1 MIQQAIKKTQ
11 QPLVLV
17 LSMAGAIIGLSLLM
31 LVTQLYS
38 DMRYVQEKGGGAIG
52 EQYLVIKKQ
61 ISVKNTLGLSTT
73 EFSEDDLELLS
84 QQSFVK
90 DMAPFTTGENFQ
102 VYAVIS
108 MESAKN
114 DMSTLGFLE
123 SVPDKFI
130 DVDTKKWSWQEGDAY
145 VPLILPTTFLDAY
158 NFGLA
163 GTVGAPVISK
173 ELIGGLGIEL
183 YLSGNGQKKMYLG
196 HIVDFSDRINSALV
210 PESFLK
216 FANNTYGSAGSA
228 LPNKVIISTTNT
240 KDPAI
245 EQFLEAQGW
254 ETNKEQLRGSVIEK
268 LIHPILWFAGSL
280 CIIIIVLT
288 IIIFLLYTEVLIIK
302 SNYEIKLLSLL
313 GYPWRSIAYVYDVFF
328 FKIYGVIS
336 LIAFLLFTLAKMI
349 TNDIIA
355 ANLLVTDLPFLSLP
369 TLIVAIVFIGG
380 FIIFNLI
387 SIKRQIKNL
396 ANPS

>member
-1 MIQQAIKKTQ
+1 MIKQAIRKTQ
-11 QPLVLV
+11 QRLVLT
-17 LSMAGAIIGLSLLM
+17 LSMSGAIIGLSLLM
-31 LVTQLYS
+31 LVTQLYT
-38 DMRYVQEKGGGAIG
+38 DLNYVQEVGGGAIG
-52 EQYLVIKKQ
+52 EQFLVIKKQ
-61 ISVKNTLGLSTT
+61 ISVKNTLGLSST
-73 EFSEDDLELLS
+73 EFTDEDLELLS
-84 QQSFVK
+84 KQSFVT

-130 DVDTKKWSWQEGDAY
+130 DVDTKKWSWNEGDDY

-183 YLSGNGQKKMYLG
+183 YLSGNGQKKLYTG

-210 PESFLK
+210 PESFLH
-216 FANNTYGSAGSA
+216 FANGVYGSGGSPQ
-228 LPNKVIISTTNT
+228 PNKVIIATKST

-245 EQFLEAQGW
+245 EQFLETQGW
-254 ETNKEQLRGSVIEK
+254 ETNKEQLRGSIIEK
-268 LIHPILWFAGSL
+268 LIHPILWFAGGL
-280 CIIIIVLT
+280 CVIIIVLT

-302 SNYEIKLLSLL
+302 SNYEIRLLSLL
-313 GYPWRSIAYVYDVFF
+313 GYPWRSIARVYDVFF
-328 FKIYGVIS
+328 FKVYGIIS
-336 LIAFLLFTLAKMI
+336 GIAFLLFSLAKI
-349 TNDIIA
+349 VTNDIIEH
-355 ANLLVTDLPFLSLP
+355 NLLVKDLPFISWQ
-369 TLIVAIVFIGG
+369 TVVVALLFIGSFIVF
-380 FIIFNLI
+380 NLV
-387 SIKRQIKNL
+387 SIKRQIKSL
-396 ANPS
+396 ARPA

>member
-11 QPLVLV
+11 QPLVLA

-31 LVTQLYS
+31 LVTQLYT
-38 DMRYVQEKGGGAIG
+38 DLNYVQQAGGGAIG

-61 ISVKNTLGLSTT
+61 ISVKNTLGLSST
-73 EFSEDDLELLS
+73 EFSDDDLTLLS

-130 DVDTKKWSWQEGDAY
+130 DVDTKKWSWQNGDAY

-183 YLSGNGQKKMYLG
+183 YLSGNGQKKMYTG

-210 PESFLK
+210 PESFLH
-216 FANNTYGSAGSA
+216 FANGVYGSGGSSQ
-228 LPNKVIISTTNT
+228 PNKVIISTNNT

-254 ETNKEQLRGSVIEK
+254 ETNKEQLRGSIIEK

-280 CIIIIVLT
+280 CVIIILLT

-313 GYPWRSIAYVYDVFF
+313 GYTWKSIARVYDTFF
-328 FKIYGVIS
+328 FIIYGIIS
-336 LIAFLLFTLAKMI
+336 VIAFLLFALAKML
-349 TNDIIA
+349 TNEIIA
-355 ANLLVTDLPFLSLP
+355 NNLLVNDLPWLSWQ
-369 TLIVAIVFIGG
+369 TVAVAVIFIGG
-380 FIIFNLI
+380 FVSFNLI

-396 ANPS
+396 ATPA